1 MTGPKYTIAQVLA
14 QLAENWPEASGP
26 ETEVMLGLTRLNDIV
41 IDSTRRLVAGFG
53 LTQAGFEVLMT
64 LRAQPAPRRMTPTE
78 LYRAILIT
86 SGGMTKV
93 LGQLEEDGLI
103 TRLDNATD
111 ARSRHVQMTDA
122 GAAHIERVMQAVGD
136 HDRALLSAAL
146 SRAQVEDLAR
156 MLLGTLDRLEA
167 G

>member
-1 MTGPKYTIAQVLA
+1 MTGQKYTIAQVLA
-14 QLAENWPEASGP
+14 QLAENWPEAAGP
-26 ETEVMLGLTRLNDIV
+26 ETEVILGLTRLNDIV
-41 IDSTRRLVAGFG
+41 IESTNRVVAGFG
-53 LTQAGFEVLMT
+53 LTPAGFEVLMT

-93 LGQLEEDGLI
+93 LGQLEEHGLI
-103 TRLDNATD
+103 RRLDNAAD
-111 ARSRHVQMTDA
+111 ARSRHVQLTTA

-136 HDRALLSAAL
+136 HDRALFSSAL
-146 SRAQVEDLAR
+146 SRGQVTQLAR
-156 MLLGTLDRLEA
+156 MLLGTLNKLEA